1 MLLQNFLKNSATKY
15 PDKIAVIHQKDRLS
29 YKELNDLS
37 DVFAAILMDRGVK
50 KGDRVAVF
58 LNNSCEYL
66 IAYFAILK
74 SGAVIT
80 ALNTRFVCRELGSII
95 NDCSPKIII
104 SDKKHEAVVEIALK
118 SSENPLEILLI
129 DDWNMRHA
137 AGTLQ
142 PEACSPEDLAMIIY
156 TSGTTADPKGVML
169 SHENLSANAESI
181 IEYLH
186 LTVNDK
192 IMVVLPFYSSYG
204 NSLITTHIRVGGTLV
219 IDNRFTYPNLVL
231 DSMLSEEVTGF
242 AGVPSNFSLLI
253 KKSAIRKY
261 QFPNLRYVTQAGGA
275 MAPSRIKEF
284 LEIVPNIEFYV
295 MYGQTEASPRLG
307 YLRPEDLNDKMGS
320 IGKAIPGV
328 ELTVLNEEGVPVK
341 PGQTGE
347 VVAKGRNI
355 MQGYWNTPEETALVL
370 RKEGL
375 FTGDLAQI
383 DEDGFISIVG
393 SKKDIIKSMGNSISP
408 FEIENVVCQIPNIVE
423 SAAVGIPDKISGEAI
438 ALFVVGNGSVIEEKD
453 IMLFCRRNLAAYKVP
468 KEIEIVSELPKTGSG
483 KIKRQELRKKWE
495 SENSSLCAE

>member
-29 YKELNDLS
+29 YKKLNDLS
-37 DVFAAILMDRGVK
+37 DAFAAILIDRGVK

-58 LNNSCEYL
+58 LSNSCEYL
-66 IAYFAILK
+66 IVYFAILK
-74 SGAVIT
+74 AGAVIT
-80 ALNTRFVCRELGSII
+80 ALNTQFVSRELGLII
-95 NDCSPKIII
+95 TDCSPTIFI
-104 SDKKHEAVVEIALK
+104 SDKKHKAVVEKALK
-118 SSENPLEILLI
+118 SSENRLEILLI
-129 DDWNMRHA
+129 DDWALHHA
-137 AGTLQ
+137 AGTLK
-142 PEACSPEDLAMIIY
+142 PEVCSPEDLAMIIY
-156 TSGTTADPKGVML
+156 TSGTTANPKGVML

-181 IEYLH
+181 IGYLR

-204 NSLITTHIRVGGTLV
+204 NSLLTTHIRVGGTLV
-219 IDNRFTYPNLVL
+219 IDNRFMYPNLVI
-231 DSMLSEEVTGF
+231 DSMLAEKVTGF
-242 AGVPSNFSLLI
+242 AGVPSSFLLLI

-275 MAPSRIKEF
+275 MAPSMIEEF
-284 LEIVPNIEFYV
+284 LEIVPDIEFYV
-295 MYGQTEASPRLG
+295 MYGQTEASPRLS
-307 YLRPEDLNDKMGS
+307 YLKSENLNDKMGS

-328 ELTVLNEEGVPVK
+328 ELTVLNEEGIPVK

-347 VVAKGRNI
+347 IVAKGRNV
-355 MQGYWNTPEETALVL
+355 MQGYWNAPEETALVL

-383 DEDGFISIVG
+383 DEEGFIYIVG
-393 SKKDIIKSMGNSISP
+393 RKKEIIKSRGNSINP

-423 SAAVGIPDKISGEAI
+423 CAAVGISDEILGEAI

-453 IMLFCRRNLAAYKVP
+453 IMLFCRSNMAAYKVP
-468 KEIEIVSELPKTGSG
+468 KKIEIVSELPKTASG
-483 KIKRQELRKKWE
+483 KIKRQELRKNWE
-495 SENSSLCAE
+495 SENSLSCAE